1 MAELSEIEKEMAH
14 NIWLILKEVSEIK
27 TKLNDGPTME
37 IHQEESK
44 PLQLTQQL
52 FNIDEAAKI
61 LHYSP
66 STLRRLNSAGKI
78 QYIKPGHKILY
89 KVEYLEEFIANC
101 EKEN

>member
-1 MAELSEIEKEMAH
+1 MADLTENDKEMAH

-27 TKLNDGPTME
+27 AKLNDGPTME
-37 IHQEESK
+37 VYQEESK

-66 STLRRLNSAGKI
+66 STLRRLNSSGKI
-78 QYIKPGHKILY
+78 QYINTGHKILY
-89 KVEYLEEFIANC
+89 KIEYLE
-101 EKEN
+101 

>member
-1 MAELSEIEKEMAH
+1 MTELTENEKKMAH

-27 TKLNDGPTME
+27 AKLNDGPTME
-37 IHQEESK
+37 VKREENGPK
-44 PLQLTQQL
+44 LYTIL
-52 FNIDEAAKI
+52 EASKI
-61 LHYSP
+61 LNYST

-101 EKEN
+101 EKEI